1 MSNVKDDDVVVAPL
15 SSVARTVIACDC
27 GDSVAVPEIT
37 PAEESV
43 KPLGNVPDCTAYV
56 YGLTPPDAESVSE
69 YAVPT
74 VAVRPAVGAARV
86 GAALTPNVTSCVTA

>member
-1 MSNVKDDDVVVAPL
+1 MNRCTVCAPTTVVAVVHVDALVSNVKDDDVAVAPL

-56 YGLTPPDAESVSE
+56 
-69 YAVPT
+69 
-74 VAVRPAVGAARV
+74 
-86 GAALTPNVTSCVTA
+86 